1 MYFFTVCFLLG
12 YEFRVFHFFF
22 LERIVCFLNYNN
34 LAKKKKFETHE
45 CIYWRSI
52 LFIKF
57 AQQFGSNRRTWHWY
71 TKNVKRLKR
80 WRLFNLSIKTG
91 LLATGYSV
99 LEVIWWR
106 GDGMVFTFTALGG
119 AWIVRA
125 WWKCA
130 FVVLSAIIQ
139 TNASVYRFVVTA
151 RVIGRWVV
159 LFYWT
164 SDLNEPPDHLPTLS
178 ATN

>member
-1 MYFFTVCFLLG
+1 MHLFGDRSYLLNLLNTSDPTVA
-12 YEFRVFHFFF
+12 RD
-22 LERIVCFLNYNN
+22 
-34 LAKKKKFETHE
+34 T
-45 CIYWRSI
+45 
-52 LFIKF
+52 
-57 AQQFGSNRRTWHWY
+57 WY
-71 TKNVKRLKR
+71 TKKNVKRLKR
-80 WRLFNLSIKTG
+80 KPWFNLSIKTG
-91 LLATGYSV
+91 LLASGYSV

-130 FVVLSAIIQ
+130 FVDLSTIIQ

-159 LFYWT
+159 LFL
-164 SDLNEPPDHLPTLS
+164 LNFGPQRTPGSPSHVICNQPTIVTLGPQFLHTFPTQTGAFRSEPREIIRPAQL
-178 ATN
+178 